1 MADEPAR
8 PEPGSPAEPAQ
19 PTAPARP
26 AEPIT
31 PPDPNRRRFF
41 RQFAGDVMS
50 SMGSVIGAAQLLQ
63 QESAQAAR
71 ELLGDPEAV
80 DAGGAPGAAVPAVE
94 TGQPEERAAGAGFRA
109 PMRWDGDV
117 CRVVDQRR
125 LPDVLVDIE
134 VRGGGDGVA
143 AIRDEAI
150 VGSPAQAQLGAVTLA
165 LAAGKLRTH
174 RPFARRAT
182 IRGAANALR
191 NVRPGSAAMLATVA
205 RMLVVE
211 DRLGIEADGDTI
223 AAALRAEAEAI
234 IADASA
240 AHGALVTNAIGLLD
254 GLRGDGEAPLRAL
267 TIGSTGAMGGG
278 QYGTALSAIIAAHHA
293 DRPVDALVAET
304 RPGFDGSRIAAWEL
318 HEAGVPHAVITDAAA
333 PGRIAAGEVD
343 AVLVGADRVA
353 ANGDVIA
360 IAGTYPLALAA
371 SAAGIPFIVCVA
383 SIALDGGLADGASAE
398 LEDGR
403 PGPVLAAAG
412 TRVAPEG
419 TRIHNPVQ
427 DLTPASL
434 VTAIVTEH
442 GALRPPFA
450 SSIAAVLPV
459 SEAVEMPEAAGA
471 SSTPVPPVDSASSAA
486 EAVG

>member
-8 PEPGSPAEPAQ
+8 PEPGTPADQAE

-41 RQFAGDVMS
+41 RQFAGDVFS
-50 SMGSVIGAAQLLQ
+50 SVGSVIGAAQLLQ

-71 ELLGDPEAV
+71 ELLGDPEAIE
-80 DAGGAPGAAVPAVE
+80 GGGAAPGAAVPVVA
-94 TGQPEERAAGAGFRA
+94 GPREERAAGAGFRA

-117 CRVVDQRR
+117 CHVVDQRR

-134 VRGGGDGVA
+134 VRGGGDGLA
-143 AIRDEAI
+143 AIRDQAI
-150 VGSPAQAQLGAVTLA
+150 VGSAAQAQLGAVTLA
-165 LAAGKLRTH
+165 LTAGRLRTH

-182 IRGAANALR
+182 IRGSANALKG
-191 NVRPGSAAMLATVA
+191 VRPGSAAMLATVT
-205 RMLVVE
+205 RMLAVE
-211 DRLGIEADGDTI
+211 DRLGIDSDGETI

-240 AHGALVTNAIGLLD
+240 AHGALVSHAIVVLD
-254 GLRGDGEAPLRAL
+254 GLRGEGGTPLRVL
-267 TIGSTGAMGGG
+267 TFGSTGAMGCG

-293 DRPVDALVAET
+293 DRPVEALVAET
-304 RPGFDGSRIAAWEL
+304 RPGFEGSRIAAWEL
-318 HEAGVPHAVITDAAA
+318 HEAGVPHAVVTDAAA
-333 PGRIAAGEVD
+333 PGRIAAGDVD
-343 AVLVGADRVA
+343 AVLVGADRIA
-353 ANGDVIA
+353 ANGDVIGVT
-360 IAGTYPLALAA
+360 GTYPLALAA
-371 SAAGIPFIVCVA
+371 SAAGIPFIVCVG
-383 SIALDGGLADGASAE
+383 SIALDGALADGAGAE

-419 TRIHNPVQ
+419 TRIRNPVQ
-427 DLTPASL
+427 DLTPAAL

-459 SEAVEMPEAAGA
+459 PGRAPAEA
-471 SSTPVPPVDSASSAA
+471 SSTPVPPDAAPSAA